1 MLQNKIEI
9 MSKIIIGLVSL
20 FMLFELYGQQNNL
33 VVFTQESTPF
43 YVVLNGVRQ
52 NETPQ
57 TNVKIEDVKGEFQK
71 VRVIFEN
78 EELGAVDQSVNFF
91 KEDVEI
97 KIEVVY
103 KRNKYRLRYMGE
115 TALNNTETSSG
126 QETIDFQS
134 SESSSHKEEQS
145 KETTKGSGQVSI
157 STRIAE
163 QESQVEQ
170 TAEQA
175 VEDIEPNED
184 YVFLDNGSMCEKPSV
199 SQEDYLAFKYDLDSE
214 NMFRQERFVL
224 DFFKENCMTSAQI
237 AGIVKMDFTTVKP
250 YAIARDGYRYT
261 WDTENYGVVIASLE
275 KEAEQ
280 KQLINFLDAGK
291 IGTDME
297 KPDEGQAKITNQQ
310 SGAPKEKESLIEGY
324 TGGVGCPN
332 NEFIDALQLKFKVD
346 KESSSADKMELI
358 RMATQNNCLNVAQVK
373 TLASAFTQENTRLDF
388 VQWAYHHTYDVADYY
403 LVFKE
408 FIHGSNKKKLSDF
421 ILEQP
426 QNVYGIV
433 KNDHSDKIPSEY
445 SGEIGSS
452 DPILN
457 TEKVANALKNQV
469 FKKDKILILNHV
481 LKNQA
486 LTVEQFKEL
495 ADVSFTSENDILDFA
510 EMAYPKIYNR
520 DDFHT
525 VKEIFTF
532 NSSKRALDELIEKQ
546 NK

>member
-91 KEDVEI
+91 KEDVEV
-97 KIEVVY
+97 KMEVVY

-134 SESSSHKEEQS
+134 SESSSRKEEQS

-214 NMFRQERFVL
+214 NMFSQERFVL

-237 AGIVKMDFTTVKP
+237 AGIVKMNYSTLKP
-250 YAIARDGYRYT
+250 YEIARNGYRYT
-261 WDTENYGVVIASLE
+261 WDTENYGLVVAALE
-275 KEAEQ
+275 NEADRE
-280 KQLINFLDAGK
+280 KLINFLDVGQ
-291 IGTDME
+291 IGTDHE
-297 KPDEGQAKITNQQ
+297 KPNKGHAKIPNSQTGTP
-310 SGAPKEKESLIEGY
+310 SEKESLLDGY

-332 NEFIDALQLKFKVD
+332 GEFVNVVELKSKVD
-346 KESSSADKMELI
+346 QESTSTAKMGLI
-358 RMATQNNCLNVAQVK
+358 RTATQNKCLTVAQVK

-388 VQWAYHHTYDVADYY
+388 VEWAYHHTYDVADYY

-408 FIHGSNKKKLSDF
+408 FIHGSNKQKLSDF

-426 QNVYGIV
+426 QNIYGIV
-433 KNDHSDKIPSEY
+433 KGDDTDKLPSDY
-445 SGEIGSS
+445 TGEIGSN

-457 TEKVANALKNQV
+457 TDKVADALKNQV
-469 FKKDKILILNHV
+469 FKKDKILIINHV

-486 LTVEQFKEL
+486 LTVEQFKKL

-510 EMAYPKIYNR
+510 EMAYPKIYDR

>member
-1 MLQNKIEI
+1 MTR
-9 MSKIIIGLVSL
+9 IILSL
-20 FMLFELYGQQNNL
+20 LTFFTFFELYGQQNNL

-52 NETPQ
+52 NEKPQ
-57 TNVKIEDVKGEFQK
+57 TNVKIEGVKGEFQK

-78 EELGAVDQSVNFF
+78 DELGALDQSVNFF
-91 KEDVEI
+91 NEGVEI
-97 KIEVVY
+97 KMEVVY
-103 KRNKYRLRYMGE
+103 RRNKYRLRYGGE
-115 TALNNTETSSG
+115 TPLKDADTYDSQESVTFQGEESSTQEENADTSTPSSG
-126 QETIDFQS
+126 QST
-134 SESSSHKEEQS
+134 
-145 KETTKGSGQVSI
+145 I
-157 STRIAE
+157 STRKAQ
-163 QESQVEQ
+163 QESRIKQ
-170 TAEQA
+170 TAEEA
-175 VEDIEPNED
+175 IENVEPNKD
-184 YVFLDNGSMCEKPSV
+184 YVFLKNGSMCEKPSV
-199 SQEDYLAFKYDLDSE
+199 NQEEYVAFKHNLDAE
-214 NMFRQERFVL
+214 NMFNQEQFIL

-237 AGIVKMDFTTVKP
+237 AGIIKMDFTTVKS
-250 YAIARDGYRYT
+250 YDVARDGYRYT
-261 WDTENYGVVIASLE
+261 WDTENYGVVVASLE
-275 KEAEQ
+275 KEADQ
-280 KQLINFLDAGK
+280 KKLVNFLDAGK

-297 KPDEGQAKITNQQ
+297 QPDEGQAKIPNQQ

-332 NEFIDALQLKFKVD
+332 NEFIDALQLKSKVD
-346 KESSSADKMELI
+346 KESSSTDKMELI
-358 RMATQNNCLNVAQVK
+358 RMATQNKCLNVAQVK

-457 TEKVANALKNQV
+457 TEKVANALKDQV

-495 ADVSFTSENDILDFA
+495 ADISFTSENDILDFA
-510 EMAYPKIYNR
+510 EMAYPKIYDR

-532 NSSKRALDELIEKQ
+532 NSSKRSLDELIEKQ

>member
-9 MSKIIIGLVSL
+9 MSKIIIVLVSL

-52 NETPQ
+52 NETPR

-78 EELGAVDQSVNFF
+78 EDLGAVDQSVNFF
-91 KEDVEI
+91 KEDVEV
-97 KIEVVY
+97 KMEVVY

-115 TALNNTETSSG
+115 TALNNAETYSD

-134 SESSSHKEEQS
+134 SESSSSKEEQS
-145 KETTKGSGQVSI
+145 KETTKENGQVSI
-157 STRIAE
+157 SIKIAE

-184 YVFLDNGSMCEKPSV
+184 YVFLDNGLMCQKPSV

-214 NMFRQERFVL
+214 NMFSQERFVL
-224 DFFKENCMTSAQI
+224 DFFKGNCMTSAQI
-237 AGIVKMDFTTVKP
+237 AGIVRMNYSTLKP
-250 YAIARDGYRYT
+250 YEIARNGYRYT
-261 WDTENYGVVIASLE
+261 WDTENYGLVVAALE
-275 KEAEQ
+275 NEADRE
-280 KQLINFLDAGK
+280 KLINFLDVGQ
-291 IGTDME
+291 IGTDHE
-297 KPDEGQAKITNQQ
+297 KPNKAHAKIPNSQT
-310 SGAPKEKESLIEGY
+310 GTPTEKESLLDGY

-332 NEFIDALQLKFKVD
+332 GEFVNVVELKSKVD
-346 KESSSADKMELI
+346 QESTSTAKMGLI
-358 RMATQNNCLNVAQVK
+358 RTATQNKCLTVAQVK

-388 VQWAYHHTYDVADYY
+388 VEWAYHHTYDVADYY

-408 FIHGSNKKKLSDF
+408 FIHGSNKQKLSDF

-426 QNVYGIV
+426 RNIYGIV
-433 KNDHSDKIPSEY
+433 KGDDTDKLPSDY
-445 SGEIGSS
+445 TGEIGSN

-457 TEKVANALKNQV
+457 TDKVADALKNQV
-469 FKKDKILILNHV
+469 FKKDKILIINHV

-486 LTVEQFKEL
+486 LTVEQFKKL
-495 ADVSFTSENDILDFA
+495 ADISFTSENDILDFA
-510 EMAYPKIYNR
+510 EMAYPKIYDR

-546 NK
+546 KK